1 MQTARCVLTPL
12 QKDDVADVAA
22 LYTDEAVR
30 RFLGG
35 PADEDEVRTSLATLI
50 EDGASGSAL
59 HHWVIR
65 LKDGSFVG
73 TVSLGAH
80 HDGAD
85 TEVSYQLLPMW
96 WGQGYAGEA
105 VGAVVEYALFGLGL
119 ARVVA
124 ETQRAN
130 LASRRLL
137 ERLGM
142 RPEQTLE
149 RFGAE
154 QVIYVREA

>member
-12 QKDDVADVAA
+12 RRDDVADVTA
-22 LYTDEAVR
+22 LYADEAVR

-35 PADEDEVRTSLATLI
+35 PADEDEVRTSLSTFV
-50 EDGASGSAL
+50 EDKASGSAL
-59 HHWVIR
+59 HFWVIR
-65 LKDGSFVG
+65 LKGGSFVG

-105 VGAVVEYALFGLGL
+105 VGAVIKYALFELGL

-130 LASRRLL
+130 LASCRLL

-142 RPEQTLE
+142 RLERTVE

-154 QVIYVREA
+154 QAIYVREA

>member
-1 MQTARCVLTPL
+1 MLTPL
-12 QKDDVADVAA
+12 RKDDVADVTA
-22 LYTDEAVR
+22 LYADEAVR

-35 PADEDEVRTSLATLI
+35 PADEDEVRTSLLTLI
-50 EDGASGSAL
+50 EDGAPSEAL
-59 HHWVIR
+59 HFWVIR
-65 LKDGSFVG
+65 LKGGGFVG
-73 TVSLGAH
+73 TISLGAH

-105 VGAVVEYALFGLGL
+105 VGAVIEYALFELGL

-154 QVIYVREA
+154 QVVYVREA